1 MRLVDCFYELFYYTL
16 FLKGLNFSQFTYSKV
31 ADHYKNL
38 FKRSLITAR
47 KEGFSQDEWGKG
59 FFAVCAWID
68 ETILCSGWSGRSQW
82 ERYPLQLYFY
92 KTTMAGEEFYSR
104 LSKLGNHEKSIM
116 EVYFYCLALGFKGR
130 FFPSKYAGKLNSL
143 KKALMKQFFTKE
155 DPAFP
160 GVLFPE
166 GYSLSRQ
173 SKKGMHTLFGI
184 PPYTLMLGILPPALF
199 FALFV
204 YFKNTLAALVS
215 RFF

>member
-16 FLKGLNFSQFTYSKV
+16 FLKGLNFSQFTYGKV
-31 ADHYKNL
+31 IDHYKSL
-38 FKRSLITAR
+38 FKRSLSTAR

-59 FFAVCAWID
+59 FFAVSAWID

-82 ERYPLQLYFY
+82 ERYPLQLYFF

-104 LSKLGNHEKSIM
+104 LAKLRNHEKSIM

-143 KKALMKQFFTKE
+143 KKAVLKQFFNKE
-155 DPAFP
+155 NLAFP
-160 GVLFPE
+160 RVLFPE
-166 GYSLSRQ
+166 GYSLSHQ
-173 SKKGMHTLFGI
+173 SKKRMLHPFSLSPVTLV
-184 PPYTLMLGILPPALF
+184 LGLLPPALF

-204 YFKNTLAALVS
+204 SFKNTLTALIS
-215 RFF
+215 RYL